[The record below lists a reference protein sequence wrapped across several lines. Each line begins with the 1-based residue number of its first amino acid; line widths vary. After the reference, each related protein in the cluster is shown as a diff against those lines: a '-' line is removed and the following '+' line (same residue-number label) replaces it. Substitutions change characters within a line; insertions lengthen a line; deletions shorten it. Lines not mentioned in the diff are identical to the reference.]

1 MKQADITPEALRAAH
16 DDYVQRLGKSHA
28 ITALATDYGIPDRKL
43 RRWLIDAGIR
53 KVRDAVIQPP
63 LEELTGAYETAIAEH
78 GPRASVTALATAYKA
93 NPVTI
98 RKWLD
103 ETGLRAMGTRIPP
116 RPITEPCPCGA
127 VATTRYKG
135 QDPPLCFKCYMRT
148 WAADPDSPVHRRG
161 REYIAQVKQ
170 DAACA
175 DCGGKFPPA
184 CMHFDHVPERGPKLF
199 NLGNGD
205 YSIEAIEAEIAKCDI
220 VCANCHA
227 VRTWTTRQ
235 QPWVRR
241 GPVLQEQAPTGTDGV
256 LF

>member
-1 MKQADITPEALRAAH
+1 M
-16 DDYVQRLGKSHA
+16 
-28 ITALATDYGIPDRKL
+28 ATDYGCDSHTVRNHL
-43 RRWLIDAGIR
+43 ADAGIR
-53 KVRDAVIQPP
+53 PTREAAARPP
-63 LEELTGAYETAIAEH
+63 PEEL
-78 GPRASVTALATAYKA
+78 RAKCEAVTAAQGTRKVTGVLAGEYG
-93 NPVTI
+93 VTQASI
-98 RKWLD
+98 RKWMAD
-103 ETGLRAMGTRIPP
+103 DGLRTTTP
-116 RPITEPCPCGA
+116 RFPQKPINEPCPCGA
-127 VATTRYKG
+127 VATTRYRG

-148 WAADPDSPVHRRG
+148 WAADPVSNFHRTG
-161 REYIAQVKQ
+161 REYIAQVKA
-170 DAACA
+170 DAVCA

-205 YSIEAIEAEIAKCDI
+205 YSVESIKAEIAKCDI